1 VKTLIG
7 FALGTMLSFGAVGA
21 ASAAGMG
28 VAAPAAFP
36 AGIEVIVVTA
46 KRPAAPAPVA
56 AEPIY
61 EVIVTGKR
69 APSTDAARTAPTTAI
84 EMPKVELAVGG
95 PPVVR
100 L

>member
-7 FALGTMLSFGAVGA
+7 FALGTMLSLGTVTSATA
-21 ASAAGMG
+21 AAMS
-28 VAAPAAFP
+28 VAAPVQIP

-46 KRPAAPAPVA
+46 KRPAYAVDA
-56 AEPIY
+56 AQPID
-61 EVIVTGKR
+61 EFIVTAKR
-69 APSTDAARTAPTTAI
+69 APQARKYPTPPAMAVERPKLEFAVDA
-84 EMPKVELAVGG
+84 

>member
-7 FALGTMLSFGAVGA
+7 FALGTLLSLGTVTS
-21 ASAAGMG
+21 ASAAATN
-28 VAAPAAFP
+28 VATPAQMP

-46 KRPAAPAPVA
+46 KRPAAHAVVVA
-56 AEPIY
+56 QPID
-61 EVIVTGKR
+61 EFIVTAKR
-69 APSTDAARTAPTTAI
+69 APEARKDPTPPAMAVERPKLEFAVAA
-84 EMPKVELAVGG
+84 